1 MIWMVLGCRYCESDV
16 STREKLAFSESQVRE
31 ALAILRNRYPN
42 LEAVILSTCN
52 RVEIYAA
59 REFSPAERAR
69 LENPVFSE
77 ITSGEELDSFPLNT
91 EAGLDILLKF
101 WSEFKKIP
109 LEKVKESVFCR
120 TGVEAVRH
128 LFMVS
133 SSLDSMIVG
142 EAQIGGQVQAAYQV
156 AVECET
162 VGPLLHA
169 AFQRAGNISKKV
181 TAETAIHQYRTS
193 VPSVAVSCFA
203 KQIFEHFESKR
214 TLVIGAGKMAEE
226 TLLYLREEGVQKI
239 TIVNRS
245 IEKARK
251 MAEQFSGTVCS
262 WEELDEALV
271 EADLIVSITGAME
284 PIVTLERFRK
294 LEIRRQFRPLFVLDL
309 AVPRDFDPKL
319 AALENVY
326 LYSVDDLQKVCCAN
340 EAARAKDIPAAKT
353 IVETQLQSFL
363 LDIRHRKSSQ
373 VILKLREI
381 WDQPKRSELERLF
394 RKLPQLTEVQ
404 QKEIEYSFDRLVN
417 KLLHPTLTSLYESG
431 ENPENQRGLL
441 NAVRKLFRL
450 N

>member
-1 MIWMVLGCRYCESDV
+1 MEYA
-16 STREKLAFSESQVRE
+16 EKA
-31 ALAILRNRYPN
+31 
-42 LEAVILSTCN
+42 
-52 RVEIYAA
+52 
-59 REFSPAERAR
+59 
-69 LENPVFSE
+69 
-77 ITSGEELDSFPLNT
+77 
-91 EAGLDILLKF
+91 
-101 WSEFKKIP
+101 
-109 LEKVKESVFCR
+109 
-120 TGVEAVRH
+120 
-128 LFMVS
+128 
-133 SSLDSMIVG
+133 
-142 EAQIGGQVQAAYQV
+142 
-156 AVECET
+156 
-162 VGPLLHA
+162 
-169 AFQRAGNISKKV
+169 NISKKV